1 MTEALPAPNKTPR
14 RLLRALSLEA
24 ITRLERLKAPV
35 GVLDELQVL
44 HGSLWD
50 HAAASQRPETALE
63 AKRQSDE
70 LNSRRHQLVDLFYD
84 QLAVA
89 LAKRPGKTAA
99 VEELRSYSETPGEL
113 CDRLLLID
121 LQAEQSTLRQSDAGI
136 PAEARKRI
144 ISKAQELRK
153 WRQHLQA
160 HLCTMLD
167 DLEAGRA
174 GLPPSSGHFDA
185 RPDEATLHGIAV
197 PPAPAA
203 PRSSSQQN
211 KIRSVRHV
219 LGIACTG
226 HGASLAYLGADGVVR
241 ASVLDRW
248 ARTKYTLM
256 FARDEAADIQA
267 RATPID
273 RVIHDILKYSFGRF
287 PTHRIF
293 EDAFPGWMA
302 WLLRGLKVKPAD
314 IDLVVTSESH
324 FATCSARLGRSMNRW
339 LPNATVVSDIEHH
352 RVHASQAFWSSGFE
366 EAAVLTLDACGEDLE
381 RLGGQKIAGT
391 ITRMRRDGTRQV
403 IREFL
408 FPESSPGLMYA
419 LVNHHVGFRQG
430 DEGKT
435 MGLAPY
441 GQPELY
447 ERLVPALNPRQD
459 GSFEFLSHRD
469 FQRALDSYVPARQPK
484 EELLPEHRNVA
495 YAGQA
500 LLEDMVRNSLEASLR
515 LTGLPDVAYG
525 GGVAL
530 NSVAN
535 EVARRAARPR
545 RMYIAPNPSDTGHAL
560 GCALI
565 GAYEIAGWDAPRAE
579 LPEYLGP
586 GYTEAEVDE
595 AVRSS
600 RHAAVR
606 SSNPLPVA
614 ARCIANGHI
623 VARYGGGAEFGP
635 RALGNRSI
643 LGDPRRPDMKDY
655 LNSRVKFREGF
666 RPFAPSVQIEHASEW
681 FDMEGRNAYMLQVV
695 PVRPE
700 RRERVPA
707 IVHVDGSAR
716 VQTVSREENAEYWA
730 LIQAFHELTG
740 VPLVLNTSFNVNGE
754 PIVET
759 PRDAV
764 SCFESTQIDVLVI
777 GGWILSK
784 APLQELTDRSR

>member
-1 MTEALPAPNKTPR
+1 M
-14 RLLRALSLEA
+14 
-24 ITRLERLKAPV
+24 ERLSVPV
-35 GVLDELQVL
+35 DPLAELQEL
-44 HGSLWD
+44 HGSLWEQEAAARFPGAEPELKRRID
-50 HAAASQRPETALE
+50 QLSSRRYQLISLFEERLGAVLAEHAKKAAASE
-63 AKRQSDE
+63 A
-70 LNSRRHQLVDLFYD
+70 
-84 QLAVA
+84 
-89 LAKRPGKTAA
+89 
-99 VEELRSYSETPGEL
+99 LRSYSETPGEL

-121 LQAEQSTLRQSDAGI
+121 LKIEQGTLSQSDAGI
-136 PAEARKRI
+136 PEEARKQT
-144 ISKAQELRK
+144 ISKVLELRK
-153 WRQHLQA
+153 LRQHLQV
-160 HLCTMLD
+160 HLCTLLD

-174 GLPPSSGHFDA
+174 RLPPRSGLSEA
-185 RPDEATLHGIAV
+185 LLNEATLHGVAA
-197 PPAPAA
+197 PPASAS
-203 PRSSSQQN
+203 PRSGPLLHKS
-211 KIRSVRHV
+211 RSIRHV

-226 HGASLAYLGADGVVR
+226 HGASLAYMGADGVVR

-256 FARDEAADIQA
+256 LARDEAADIQA

-273 RVIHDILKYSFGRF
+273 ATIHDILSYSFGKF
-287 PTHRIF
+287 PTYRVF
-293 EDAFPGWMA
+293 EEAFPEWLT
-302 WLLRGLKVKPAD
+302 WLLRGLEVKPAD

-324 FATCSARLGRSMNRW
+324 FSTCSARLGRSMDRW

-352 RVHASQAFWSSGFE
+352 RIHASQAFWSSGFE
-366 EAAVLTLDACGEDLE
+366 EAAVLTLDACGEDLA
-381 RLGGQKIAGT
+381 RLGGRKIAGT
-391 ITRMRRDGTRQV
+391 ISRMRRDGTRQV
-403 IREFL
+403 LREFL

-430 DEGKT
+430 EEGKT

-441 GQPELY
+441 GQAELY
-447 ERLVPALNPRQD
+447 ERLVSALSLRQD

-469 FQRALDSYVPARQPK
+469 FQRALDRYVPARQPGG
-484 EELLPEHRNVA
+484 EILPEHRNVA

-500 LLEDMVRNSLEASLR
+500 LLEDMVRNSLEAALR
-515 LTGLPDVAYG
+515 LTGEADVAYG

-535 EVARRAARPR
+535 ELARRAAKPR

-586 GYTEAEVDE
+586 RYSQAEID
-595 AVRSS
+595 
-600 RHAAVR
+600 AAVR
-606 SSNPLPVA
+606 ASRYVATQSKNPHAVA

-655 LNSRVKFREGF
+655 LNARVKFRESF

-681 FDMEGRNAYMLQVV
+681 FELEGRNAYMLQVV

-700 RRERVPA
+700 RREHVPA
-707 IVHVDGSAR
+707 IVHVDASAR
-716 VQTVSREENAEYWA
+716 VQTVSREENPEYWE

-740 VPLVLNTSFNVNGE
+740 VPMVLNTSFNVNSE
-754 PIVET
+754 PIVES

-764 SCFESTQIDVLVI
+764 NCFESTRIDMLLI

-784 APLQELTDRSR
+784 APLEELTGRSR